1 MPNFI
6 SRRWTAEDIAK
17 LKNMA
22 GRHPAARI
30 AAELGRGPSATRV
43 KAHLLKIS
51 LRLRRPQPKFEQPP
65 CAEMRGQQLTN
76 QFISIFTFVM

>member
-1 MPNFI
+1 MPKFI

-22 GRHPAARI
+22 GRDPAAQI

-43 KAHLLKIS
+43 KAHFLKIS
-51 LRLRRPQPKFEQPP
+51 LRLRRSQPNLGRLP
-65 CAEMRGQQLTN
+65 CADIR
-76 QFISIFTFVM
+76 SVK